1 MTATL
6 FTTSTLPSEEAVPPW
21 GGSQAQRTSPA
32 LAPALSFPPAL
43 LLRAQGV
50 KVAFF
55 DVDGVL
61 TDGGLYFSE
70 YPDGHERAVTLD
82 GFRSAGEI
90 IKRFNTLDGHGLK
103 LLQKAGITPVVI
115 TGRDSAVLRAR
126 LQALGITRAHFGT
139 EDKRPAAELTLQ
151 ALGLDWSAAAAMGD
165 DWPDLPV
172 MNRAALSCAPA
183 NAHLEVRA
191 RAHHVTQ
198 APGGHGAAREFC
210 DLLLVASG
218 RYASLL
224 DEYAQ

>member
-1 MTATL
+1 MSVLFSTA
-6 FTTSTLPSEEAVPPW
+6 S
-21 GGSQAQRTSPA
+21 
-32 LAPALSFPPAL
+32 APFLNFPPEL
-43 LLRAQGV
+43 LLRGQGI

-70 YPDGHERAVTLD
+70 YPDGHERAGLLD
-82 GFRSAGEI
+82 GFRSSGEI

-115 TGRDSAVLRAR
+115 TGRDSSVLRAR
-126 LQALGITRAHFGT
+126 LQALGIIHSHFGT
-139 EDKRPAAELTLQ
+139 EDKRPAAEASLQ
-151 ALGLDWSAAAAMGD
+151 ALGLDWNAAAAMGD

-172 MNRAALSCAPA
+172 MSRAALGCAPA
-183 NAHLEVRA
+183 NAHMEVKA

-198 APGGHGAAREFC
+198 ACGGHGAVREFC

-218 RYASLL
+218 HYARLLREYSL
-224 DEYAQ
+224 